1 MFDLQLL
8 IAETR
13 WYTNCFGKFE
23 LRSVMTLIVIKSFA
37 VKRDVRFLN

>member
-8 IAETR
+8 IAEI

-37 VKRDVRFLN
+37 VKRDERFLN